1 MAKKGRKNHAESGD
15 DDFGHNPFAA
25 AFGGPK
31 GPPPSVEEK
40 IERDLEPARIRVE
53 RSSKGRRGRTVCIVR
68 GIPDSHR
75 DEVARKL
82 KKGLGTGATW
92 EDDDLVVMGDQRER
106 VISLLEEM
114 GAEDVK
120 ASGG

>member
-1 MAKKGRKNHAESGD
+1 MGKKDRKEGD
-15 DDFGHNPFAA
+15 DEAFGHNPFAA

-31 GPPPSVEEK
+31 GPPPSVEEE
-40 IERDLEPARIRVE
+40 IERDLETAKIRVE
-53 RSSKGRRGRTVCIVR
+53 RSSKGRAGKTVCIVR
-68 GIPDSHR
+68 GIPDGHR
-75 DEVARKL
+75 KSVARKI

-106 VISLLEEM
+106 VIAVLEDL
-114 GAEDVK
+114 GAADVK